1 METSSSEPEGMG
13 DTGSSGDNASFTN
26 SPLPANVP
34 LPPSPSDSQS
44 SDTRN
49 FENHNQSILMTP
61 IDEKFLKS
69 APTLTQPSK
78 ISKCSPRK
86 NAKKLR
92 KKTLLFKSPKVI
104 EYKLKIAKL
113 EREVCFFQNY
123 IEEIKNNCRV
133 EILDECERNKN
144 SLSAKFK
151 EHIDTHSSNI
161 EALHNRIVVLE
172 NSEKTLTKQII
183 PTLKGRVAAL
193 EKTNNNLLEKIN
205 KLEVQKRVYSTDS
218 IENTAEETCN
228 DSLNDYNHN
237 DSDPRDHRHTPD
249 LTQSPR
255 SSSGHSDTEH
265 MRDTGSDEASPMR
278 HEESIKA
285 ARPDHQTTMPASQ
298 HSGGDPEDN
307 GRRISAR
314 AHMQPTGPQQYKE
327 EDKQSGHPSPKD
339 VRHMNGD
346 SPAEIPY
353 QNGEASDTMN
363 ERKRILNFE
372 IKDNATHILIGDST
386 IKGVN
391 PHKSIPHHRWSKTC
405 IGGLRTM
412 EIPELLHGSHN
423 YPEVKEVFL
432 HTGVSDSKSGPLSTK
447 SCSDTLKHIMYKF
460 PSANINVSSII
471 PTKGKDSLSESVKET
486 NTNMKTACKKL
497 NIKFINNET
506 IFLSR
511 NGAPKLALYN
521 DKIHPSRKGTAVLAN
536 NIFDSPNHETRYNS
550 HYQEFNQN
558 SPNFTSDPNV
568 NPPPVNLT
576 DQFPPLSS
584 SSRQIRNGPI
594 EACNPRQA
602 PHLERQYHHAVH
614 RQVPQINHYDPRL
627 HTLPPMYDE
636 SLAPSHV
643 HYRESN
649 PYINHFPTMN
659 NQQRFHIQPQ
669 QYHPLPFHPPNR
681 PFPLFLPPQQPLDY
695 QSIPVY

>member
-1 METSSSEPEGMG
+1 MAQETDSDYKQWDENGETENDS
-13 DTGSSGDNASFTN
+13 TN
-26 SPLPANVP
+26 TDSPFPPNCPLP
-34 LPPSPSDSQS
+34 LSDSES
-44 SDTRN
+44 SPVGINTLN
-49 FENHNQSILMTP
+49 PNLLMTP
-61 IDEKFLKS
+61 LTDDGFLKTATATIAEPKPQS
-69 APTLTQPSK
+69 QPSTPQNK
-78 ISKCSPRK
+78 KKSPHT
-86 NAKKLR
+86 KKLR

-113 EREVCFFQNY
+113 EREVCFFQSY

-278 HEESIKA
+278 HEESLKA

-307 GRRISAR
+307 GRRISAHV
-314 AHMQPTGPQQYKE
+314 HMQPTGPQQNKE

-346 SPAEIPY
+346 SPAEIPN

-386 IKGVN
+386 IKGIN

-447 SCSDTLKHIMYKF
+447 SCSDTLKHI
-460 PSANINVSSII
+460 
-471 PTKGKDSLSESVKET
+471 T
-486 NTNMKTACKKL
+486 
-497 NIKFINNET
+497 
-506 IFLSR
+506 
-511 NGAPKLALYN
+511 
-521 DKIHPSRKGTAVLAN
+521 
-536 NIFDSPNHETRYNS
+536 
-550 HYQEFNQN
+550 
-558 SPNFTSDPNV
+558 
-568 NPPPVNLT
+568 
-576 DQFPPLSS
+576 
-584 SSRQIRNGPI
+584 
-594 EACNPRQA
+594 
-602 PHLERQYHHAVH
+602 
-614 RQVPQINHYDPRL
+614 
-627 HTLPPMYDE
+627 
-636 SLAPSHV
+636 
-643 HYRESN
+643 
-649 PYINHFPTMN
+649 
-659 NQQRFHIQPQ
+659 
-669 QYHPLPFHPPNR
+669 
-681 PFPLFLPPQQPLDY
+681 
-695 QSIPVY
+695 